1 MARTARSRSLT
12 GQVVLV
18 TGAARGIGAAA
29 ARQLA
34 ARGAKLALV
43 GLEPVELAKVAADCG
58 PDAAWFEADVTD
70 TDGIK
75 AAVDAAAERFG
86 GIDVVIVNAGI
97 ATGGSVRAIDPDAWE
112 RVVEVNLLGSW
123 RTVRAALPHVIERRG
138 YVLQVASVAA
148 LAHAPFMSA
157 YCASKAGVEAFA
169 DSLRTE
175 VAPLGV
181 DVGVAYFSWIDTD
194 MVRGADERGAIGE
207 MRQKAGG
214 PISKTYPVSDVADAV
229 AEGVARRARRVVVP
243 GWVRWMVLLRGPLAP
258 LIDRIGRRD
267 VREVEEQLLAEI
279 ERDGAAAT
287 SAPVGA
293 GGAADSAA
301 REARRTSA

>member
-1 MARTARSRSLT
+1 MASTTRPIN
-12 GQVVLV
+12 GQVVFV

-29 ARQLA
+29 AQQLA

-43 GLEPVELAKVAADCG
+43 GLEPGELQKVAAACG

-70 TDGIK
+70 RAAIE
-75 AAVDAAAERFG
+75 AAVAGAVERFG
-86 GIDVVIVNAGI
+86 GIDVVIANAGI
-97 ATGGSVRAIDPDAWE
+97 ATGGSVRTIDPDAWE

-148 LAHAPFMSA
+148 IAHAPFMSA

-169 DSLRTE
+169 DCLRTE

-181 DVGVAYFSWIDTD
+181 DVGVGYFSWIDTD
-194 MVRGADERGAIGE
+194 MVRGADARPGIGT
-207 MRQKAGG
+207 MRKRVGG
-214 PISKTYPVSDVADAV
+214 PLSKTDPLSDVATAV
-229 AEGVARRARRVVVP
+229 TEGIERRARHVVVP
-243 GWVRWMVLLRGPLAP
+243 GWVRGMLLLRGPLAT
-258 LIDRIGRRD
+258 LADRMGRRD
-267 VREVEEQLLAEI
+267 VQAVEQEMAEAMAREGREAVS
-279 ERDGAAAT
+279 R
-287 SAPVGA
+287 PVGA

-301 REARRTSA
+301 REARRAVG